1 MGFWSDLFGGGSSEK
16 KPATEKQVQQASEQ
30 ISGLVE
36 NKDLLQDKAP
46 VQVNEK
52 FADFLERNKRP
63 DGSYNSAAQA
73 IINQYDSGLSNYQVA
88 MEGVKNMPGGKE
100 AFKKAFPNP
109 LVKGAQAIGNYIQGG
124 GILGIL
130 PNLMSNVN
138 EKVGGIFNQ
147 EKVPTDMGTR
157 MSSMDQA
164 DLDALSGPGMLDISG
179 PGTPATGFDNEADA
193 IAAYNAENPN
203 FAALDTGIAHPA
215 LINANS
221 LLNFEDLL
229 NFNSDNIDAQSI
241 ANAYQT
247 LQDNQGFDIQD
258 NQLQFNKP
266 LFGGNLQFGV
276 GPNNAGIMFSKG
288 LGA

>member
-1 MGFWSDLFGGGSSEK
+1 MGFWKDLFSGGSK
-16 KPATEKQVQQASEQ
+16 KEPATQAQVNQASEQ
-30 ISGLVE
+30 ISGMVE

-46 VQVNEK
+46 VQVNSK
-52 FADFLERNKRP
+52 FSDFLERNRRE

-73 IINQYDSGLSNYQVA
+73 IINQYDDGRSNYQVA
-88 MEGVKNMPGGKE
+88 MEDIKNSPGGKQ

-109 LVKGAQAIGNYIQGG
+109 LVKVAEGVGNYIKGG

-147 EKVPTDMGTR
+147 DKAPTDMGTR

-164 DLDALSGPGMLDISG
+164 DLDALKGPSMADISG
-179 PGTPATGFDNEADA
+179 PGTATTGFDNEADA

-203 FAALDTGIAHPA
+203 FPA
-215 LINANS
+215 LNMGITNPELMNASS

-229 NFNSDNIDAQSI
+229 NYNVNDVKDIINSFK
-241 ANAYQT
+241 
-247 LQDNQGFDIQD
+247 DNQGFDVQD
-258 NQLQFNKP
+258 NQLQY
-266 LFGGNLQFGV
+266 NLDAGPGKFQFGI
-276 GPNNAGIMFSKG
+276 GPNTAGINFN
-288 LGA
+288 LPFGA